1 MSIQQWGSELGKQ
14 VLEKLSTLY
23 MKLVW
28 ESSALLTLC
37 TPNIASQEDLSF
49 ATEDLARLT
58 LKNIDKDGI
67 HLEYRIL
74 LQSRLYLKLLILKD
88 KLDYLEKITQKFAK
102 FIHLVRVYTHLEN
115 LEKLGISRCSV
126 SLLSLIHI

>member
-1 MSIQQWGSELGKQ
+1 MSIQNWGSDLGKT

-49 ATEDLARLT
+49 AAED
-58 LKNIDKDGI
+58 
-67 HLEYRIL
+67 
-74 LQSRLYLKLLILKD
+74 
-88 KLDYLEKITQKFAK
+88 
-102 FIHLVRVYTHLEN
+102 
-115 LEKLGISRCSV
+115 LEKLTMKKIEKEG
-126 SLLSLIHI
+126 

>member
-49 ATEDLARLT
+49 AAEDLARLT
-58 LKNIDKDGI
+58 LKNIAKDGNN
-67 HLEYRIL
+67 
-74 LQSRLYLKLLILKD
+74 
-88 KLDYLEKITQKFAK
+88 KITFLFVYYDNCYKF
-102 FIHLVRVYTHLEN
+102 
-115 LEKLGISRCSV
+115 EKNVLCKQ
-126 SLLSLIHI
+126 

>member
-1 MSIQQWGSELGKQ
+1 MQQWGSELGNT

-49 ATEDLARLT
+49 AADDLAKLT
-58 LKNIDKDGI
+58 SKKI
-67 HLEYRIL
+67 
-74 LQSRLYLKLLILKD
+74 
-88 KLDYLEKITQKFAK
+88 EKEGF
-102 FIHLVRVYTHLEN
+102 N
-115 LEKLGISRCSV
+115 LFFNPLTST
-126 SLLSLIHI
+126 